1 MSSPLTWAQRELM
14 PHRKR
19 SACKALSP
27 GPGGV
32 RGQGGARTVL
42 VQLSHQGT
50 RENWGLEGS
59 GRRGGVSQSTCAR
72 AGPRQCQKMLSPDS
86 PGLTPKSAGLP
97 RGLREILMGCE
108 VQTGGGPAWEG
119 WGPARTPAL
128 CHARGPSVPAL
139 PCPHLPSAWS
149 LGSWSPS
156 CWVCSRDVPSAV
168 RRQSHSW
175 WDGRVGL
182 NLLWSWAGWQH

>member
-1 MSSPLTWAQRELM
+1 MGTAGARASQEEKCVQSAEPRAWRGLRAGRGLDCPGAAEPPGNQRELG
-14 PHRKR
+14 
-19 SACKALSP
+19 A
-27 GPGGV
+27 GGLW
-32 RGQGGARTVL
+32 A
-42 VQLSHQGT
+42 
-50 RENWGLEGS
+50 
-59 GRRGGVSQSTCAR
+59 GVSQPTCAR
-72 AGPRQCQKMLSPDS
+72 AGPRQGQKTLSPDS
-86 PGLTPKSAGLP
+86 PGLNPKPAGLP
-97 RGLREILMGCE
+97 RGLRELLMGCE

-156 CWVCSRDVPSAV
+156 CWVCSRDAPSAV

-175 WDGRVGL
+175 WGGRVGL